1 MTKERLRQYDSLIQE
16 LAEEQER
23 LVREERH
30 ARLMEQLCG
39 VGNLLGNDR
48 LEESRARVRTLAGQ
62 REDEIDEIRLWVDCI
77 PDALIRRTMK
87 LRYLDGLA
95 WGDIARRMGYASE
108 SGPRMLCARYMEEHA
123 G

>member
-77 PDALIRRTMK
+77 PDALIRRTFK
-87 LRYLDGLA
+87 LRYLDGLD

>member
-1 MTKERLRQYDSLIQE
+1 MTKERLRQYDSLMQE

-62 REDEIDEIRLWVDCI
+62 R
-77 PDALIRRTMK
+77 
-87 LRYLDGLA
+87 
-95 WGDIARRMGYASE
+95 
-108 SGPRMLCARYMEEHA
+108 
-123 G
+123 

>member
-87 LRYLDGLA
+87 LRYLDGLG
-95 WGDIARRMGYASE
+95 WGDIARRMGYADE
-108 SGPRMLCARYMEEHA
+108 SGPRKLCDRYMESA

>member
-48 LEESRARVRTLAGQ
+48 LEESRARVRALAGQ

-87 LRYLDGLA
+87 LRYLDGLD
-95 WGDIARRMGYASE
+95 WGDIARRMGYADE
-108 SGPRMLCARYMEEHA
+108 SGPRKLCDRYMESA

>member
-62 REDEIDEIRLWVDCI
+62 REDEIDEIRLWVECI

-87 LRYLDGLA
+87 LRYLDGLD